1 MAINVFDLY
10 AKLGLDSSGYD
21 SGLDAAKSAAK
32 AAGVAIGASMAAAA
46 TGAAA
51 LVKQSVSA
59 YAEYEQLVGGV
70 ETLFSNLEGT
80 VSAAPQVL
88 ANAANAYKTAGMSA
102 NEYMDTVTSFSAAL
116 IAGLKNDYDAAA
128 KYADMAITDMS
139 DNANKMG
146 TAIESIRTAY
156 AGFAKQNYT
165 MLDNLRLGYG
175 GTKEEM
181 QRLLDDAEK
190 FSGVDYDISNLND
203 VYEAIHVIQTEMG
216 ITGTTA
222 REASETIS
230 GSIGMLSGAWTNL
243 VAGFAD
249 KEADI
254 PKLIDDVVDSAEIA
268 FNNLLPVTEQAI
280 TGLTQ
285 FVDNIAPTVV
295 EKIPDI
301 AEQIIPPL
309 LNTASS
315 AVNTLVVALPSML
328 TSIVDVV
335 PGIITDISKT
345 VIDNAPKLA
354 STGKDLALTLSK
366 GLTDSIPVLVPAAVS
381 SVSEIA
387 RTLTEPET
395 LKEILDA
402 GLDIV
407 VTLAESI
414 GDNIPEIT
422 DTVFT
427 IAGSVLD
434 VITSPEF
441 GSEIITAGGEIV
453 VALAGGII
461 TAVPAAI
468 GAIVDVMTG
477 VTDRANDPEWQE
489 RSETAGAAIVESMST
504 AFLNNSETFL
514 ESVENTLWRVDN
526 LLGTHFEQWY
536 KDFEDFS
543 FDLGKWF
550 WDASAEASGLNDAIS
565 EADKQFRVAEMKNA
579 ITREFNEAVRAG
591 QDISDAFDTAREAVI
606 KTMSDTNL
614 YYDELYDYFN
624 PDFLQQQAAAVNE
637 AVAAN
642 EAAAQAQRDAFEA
655 TVAKGK
661 EYERYYTQQVRT
673 INVLNEEQ
681 LQGAK
686 AQSDALIDEV
696 QELSEKE
703 LAAQQKAADKALA
716 EQQKAAEKAL
726 KEQQRAEEKAQKDRE
741 RAAEKAQK
749 AQEKA
754 EQAQTK
760 ALERAISEREK
771 LLTKYQSDIEKI
783 YENIDKLEAKY
794 EDDVKSRTQ
803 DIFNSYSLFE
813 EVPDRIQ
820 VSGADLTKNLEL
832 QVERMKLFYAELDEL
847 AAKGVDERLV
857 EDIRSQGVGALD
869 NLDALLDLST
879 AELDQYNKLYKDK
892 ATFADEQANKEFE
905 NKLHEL
911 DSMVAVEY
919 DKIDKLTAE
928 RSKTIGETFI
938 NGIAEGM
945 KNGFGSLTEAAT
957 NAIFGGYASQSLINY
972 SDTETGRA
980 EIRKSKVSDTAD
992 TSLGAGNIVINVNGI
1007 QYQNPAELAEAM
1019 SVEIQK
1025 QIRREGR
1032 AYA

>member
-21 SGLDAAKSAAK
+21 KGLKDAGEKGSNFGSKLTSVMKGAAVAAGAVVTAIGATSAAFVKATGDAAAYGDNIDKMSQKMGLTAEAYQEWDAVMQHSGTSIESLQVSMKTLASAAETGNKAFQALGISQQELATLSQQELFERTIASLQSLEDQTQRTYLAGQLLGRGATELGALLNTSAEDTQAMRDRVHELGGVMSDEAVKSAAK
-32 AAGVAIGASMAAAA
+32 YQDTLQDMSTAFSSVKRNMISEFMPSVTTVMEGLTELFAGDGDKGISVINEGIDQFSDKLTTILPNALETGTRIVTALGDAI
-46 TGAAA
+46 T
-51 LVKQSVSA
+51 KN
-59 YAEYEQLVGGV
+59 
-70 ETLFSNLEGT
+70 T
-80 VSAAPQVL
+80 P
-88 ANAANAYKTAGMSA
+88 
-102 NEYMDTVTSFSAAL
+102 AL
-116 IAGLKNDYDAAA
+116 IDIGTNAILSLTQGAVEKMPEVA
-128 KYADMAITDMS
+128 KTGVTAIT
-139 DNANKMG
+139 
-146 TAIESIRTAY
+146 T
-156 AGFAKQNYT
+156 
-165 MLDNLRLGYG
+165 
-175 GTKEEM
+175 
-181 QRLLDDAEK
+181 
-190 FSGVDYDISNLND
+190 
-203 VYEAIHVIQTEMG
+203 
-216 ITGTTA
+216 
-222 REASETIS
+222 
-230 GSIGMLSGAWTNL
+230 
-243 VAGFAD
+243 
-249 KEADI
+249 
-254 PKLIDDVVDSAEIA
+254 
-268 FNNLLPVTEQAI
+268 
-280 TGLTQ
+280 
-285 FVDNIAPTVV
+285 
-295 EKIPDI
+295 
-301 AEQIIPPL
+301 
-309 LNTASS
+309 
-315 AVNTLVVALPSML
+315 
-328 TSIVDVV
+328 
-335 PGIITDISKT
+335 
-345 VIDNAPKLA
+345 LA
-354 STGKDLALTLSK
+354 SGIK
-366 GLTDSIPVLVPAAVS
+366 DSIPVLVPAAVS

-461 TAVPAAI
+461 TAVPTAI

-543 FDLGKWF
+543 FDLGKWV

-606 KTMSDTNL
+606 KTTSDTNL
-614 YYDELYDYFN
+614 YYDELYDYFT

-686 AQSDALIDEV
+686 AQSEALIDEV

-703 LAAQQKAADKALA
+703 LAAQQKAAEKALA

-726 KEQQRAEEKAQKDRE
+726 KEQQKAEEKAQKDRE

-760 ALERAISEREK
+760 ALEKAISEREK

-783 YENIDKLEAKY
+783 YDNIDSLEKDYA
-794 EDDVKSRTQ
+794 DDVKSRTQ

-820 VSGADLTKNLEL
+820 VSGADLTKNLEQ
-832 QVERMKLFYAELDEL
+832 QVERMKLFYSELDQL
-847 AAKGVDERLV
+847 AAKGVDESLV
-857 EDIRSQGVGALD
+857 ENIRSQGVGALD
-869 NLDALLDLST
+869 NLDALLDLSD
-879 AELDQYNKLYKDK
+879 AEIENYNKLYQQKAEFASQQADK
-892 ATFADEQANKEFE
+892 ELESAKQTTIAAVAD
-905 NKLHEL
+905 
-911 DSMVAVEY
+911 EY

-972 SDTETGRA
+972 ADTETGRA
-980 EIRKSKVSDTAD
+980 EIRRNKVSDTAD
-992 TSLGAGNIVINVNGI
+992 TLLGAGGIVINVNGI
-1007 QYQNPAELAEAM
+1007 QYQNPSELAAAM

-1025 QIRREGR
+1025 QIRREGK